1 MSRERI
7 DNTTWGSSVMAS
19 HITWLGT
26 HITWQILLL
35 HSCINRKMM
44 LQRGNQLI
52 GPLRGETN
60 LWRGRGNEGK
70 SWLAGLPKHICI
82 WGHNIDRNWGLSRD
96 DPMSRD
102 LLGKLPNMIM

>member
-7 DNTTWGSSVMAS
+7 DNTTWGSNAMES

-26 HITWQILLL
+26 HITWRILLMY
-35 HSCINRKMM
+35 SCINRKMM

-60 LWRGRGNEGK
+60 LWRGRGNEDK
-70 SWLAGLPKHICI
+70 SWLAGLPKQLASGDCHVMT
-82 WGHNIDRNWGLSRD
+82 
-96 DPMSRD
+96 PTSRD
-102 LLGKLPNMIM
+102 LLGRLPKMII